1 MVIGLQLDNQYRKF
15 LGGLTMKDLDRKE
28 IERIIESRDE
38 KLVDELIELI
48 KQSNAAM
55 TAKQK
60 KYTFGDKIADKIA
73 SFAGS
78 WAFIIIFM
86 SLLIFWLI
94 FNIVSKN
101 PVDPFPFI
109 LLNLLLS
116 MIAAI
121 QAPLIM
127 MSQNREEERNEEKA
141 TSDFFVNVK
150 SELLIEDIHTNIEK
164 IAQDY
169 DKILKYLEKM
179 DDIQTDRENLIE
191 E

>member
-1 MVIGLQLDNQYRKF
+1 
-15 LGGLTMKDLDRKE
+15 MKDLDRKE

-55 TAKQK
+55 TAKRK

-127 MSQNREEERNEEKA
+127 MSQNRE
-141 TSDFFVNVK
+141 
-150 SELLIEDIHTNIEK
+150 
-164 IAQDY
+164 
-169 DKILKYLEKM
+169 
-179 DDIQTDRENLIE
+179 
-191 E
+191 

>member
-1 MVIGLQLDNQYRKF
+1 
-15 LGGLTMKDLDRKE
+15 
-28 IERIIESRDE
+28 
-38 KLVDELIELI
+38 
-48 KQSNAAM
+48 
-55 TAKQK
+55 
-60 KYTFGDKIADKIA
+60 
-73 SFAGS
+73 
-78 WAFIIIFM
+78 
-86 SLLIFWLI
+86 
-94 FNIVSKN
+94 
-101 PVDPFPFI
+101 
-109 LLNLLLS
+109 